1 MLQRTGWGRRWMTY
15 FLMGWLDSYKGPFS
29 LLKDVIACVCAHVC
43 ACVRERQREMAAL
56 MPYRGIRKCLRVWQQ
71 VFLLCSGSA
80 HSMALPQD
88 KQRAVAVTNLDSF
101 VWFVPRSKTLNK
113 YRLKGRLASWKVFDS
128 FDWEKKSSE
137 RSTSCFANESY

>member
-1 MLQRTGWGRRWMTY
+1 MLQRTGWGRRSMTY

-43 ACVRERQREMAAL
+43 ACERETDRDGSTNALQR
-56 MPYRGIRKCLRVWQQ
+56 YSKCLRVWQQ

-80 HSMALPQD
+80 RSMALPPD

-101 VWFVPRSKTLNK
+101 VWFIPRSKTLNK
-113 YRLKGRLASWKVFDS
+113 YRLKGHLASWKVFDS
-128 FDWEKKSSE
+128 FNWEKKNSE